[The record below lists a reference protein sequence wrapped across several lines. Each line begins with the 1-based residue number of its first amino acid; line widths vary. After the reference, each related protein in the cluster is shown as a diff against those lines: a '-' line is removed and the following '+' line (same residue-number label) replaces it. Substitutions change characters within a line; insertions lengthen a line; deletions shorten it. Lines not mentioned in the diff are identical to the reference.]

1 MKCQK
6 LLVQKNSYDVG
17 VFFKCTES
25 FVPFGAQIGWG
36 KIILLW
42 KSSRIRC
49 FCRRCLTL
57 LWEKYAGEGLQEV
70 DLHGNRG
77 GDKGGLGS
85 WDGGSREIQHDC
97 SGHSTFGLS
106 TFPIMLNA
114 PWVRWSTHS
123 CLLFNFKYTQMYE
136 SVSECIPNGL
146 LSKHLIFEDFAYQAA
161 SACWSRLLAVCIP
174 EKSIPG
180 KLTASAF
187 VYHSLKTIIIIL
199 AKGVASICIIVLHV

>member
-1 MKCQK
+1 MAIVEETREV
-6 LLVQKNSYDVG
+6 LVPEMEGPETFNMWTFNNWTFNISKNVE
-17 VFFKCTES
+17 C
-25 FVPFGAQIGWG
+25 
-36 KIILLW
+36 
-42 KSSRIRC
+42 
-49 FCRRCLTL
+49 
-57 LWEKYAGEGLQEV
+57 
-70 DLHGNRG
+70 
-77 GDKGGLGS
+77 
-85 WDGGSREIQHDC
+85 
-97 SGHSTFGLS
+97 
-106 TFPIMLNA
+106 PIMLNA

-187 VYHSLKTIIIIL
+187 VHQSLKMVIIIL
-199 AKGVASICIIVLHV
+199 AKGIASICIIVLHV